1 MGGRAAARS
10 CSGRFRPAQK
20 QNCRLLLFLRPS
32 VWRGRPSEVRR
43 QQDLINSCQ
52 PAPPPP
58 PRTAAPLTSK
68 TPAKTERGRGRGGVR
83 RRGREMTCG
92 RCRRRSRPA
101 AAKRARMR
109 MPFVRLVTNK
119 GRGRPCRCPR
129 ATAYARPCSL
139 CAQCARSRPACRS
152 SSPFLRLR
160 RRRSQCSH
168 PRSDVGC
175 PPSSSGSAR
184 RKDDDGAGL
193 CPPRSLGLE
202 AGSSN
207 SSMN

>member
-1 MGGRAAARS
+1 M
-10 CSGRFRPAQK
+10 
-20 QNCRLLLFLRPS
+20 LRQISAGAKTKLPVVALPPPVLSS

-68 TPAKTERGRGRGGVR
+68 TPAKTERERERGRGGVR

-101 AAKRARMR
+101 AAKRVRMR

-119 GRGRPCRCPR
+119 GRGLPCRCPR

-139 CAQCARSRPACRS
+139 CAQCARSRPESPCMPVIV
-152 SSPFLRLR
+152 PFLRLR
-160 RRRSQCSH
+160 RRR
-168 PRSDVGC
+168 
-175 PPSSSGSAR
+175 
-184 RKDDDGAGL
+184 
-193 CPPRSLGLE
+193 
-202 AGSSN
+202 
-207 SSMN
+207 